1 MSFNL
6 KTKTMENET
15 ESVKVDEYR
24 DDILRAAKDEG
35 QARCR
40 ELVKSGKRTQESMI
54 HISRETVKKMTVRH
68 RSDGS

>member
-6 KTKTMENET
+6 ETKTLESET
-15 ESVKVDEYR
+15 ESIKVDEFR
-24 DDILRAAKDEG
+24 DDILRAAKDAS
-35 QARCR
+35 QARSR
-40 ELVKSGKRTQESMI
+40 ALMRSGKRTLESMI

>member
-1 MSFNL
+1 MSFDL
-6 KTKTMENET
+6 KTNPMENEI
-15 ESVKVDEYR
+15 ELIIVDEYR
-24 DDILRAAKDEG
+24 DDILRAAKDAG

-40 ELVKSGKRTQESMI
+40 ELVKRGKRTQESMI